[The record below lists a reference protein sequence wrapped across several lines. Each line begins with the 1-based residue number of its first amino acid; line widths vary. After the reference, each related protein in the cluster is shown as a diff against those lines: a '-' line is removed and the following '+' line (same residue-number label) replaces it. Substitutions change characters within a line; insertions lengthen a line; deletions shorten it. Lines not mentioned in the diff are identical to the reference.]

1 MNSDDQ
7 LTTQLR
13 DEARAFAPQPPAG
26 VRRRIMSALAE
37 VEVASAAPR
46 SLWRIGAVSAASLA
60 VVAIVVIAVAVRHR
74 PATPQIARGP
84 LPARAH
90 PVLPPPSVAFADPVS
105 LAHRYLD
112 RPLEDEVENV
122 LVGLSRARDT
132 VVRVLPAP
140 ARRPGPATRP
150 PAGA

>member
-1 MNSDDQ
+1 MTHQDP
-7 LTTQLR
+7 LTTRLR

-26 VRRRIMSALAE
+26 VRRRIMSALA
-37 VEVASAAPR
+37 AADATPAAPR
-46 SLWRIGAVSAASLA
+46 TMWRISAISAAGLAIVA
-60 VVAIVVIAVAVRHR
+60 VVVAVTVRQR
-74 PATPQIARGP
+74 PAPPQVVRGP
-84 LPARAH
+84 LPTHAQ
-90 PVLPPPSVAFADPVS
+90 PVLPPPTFAFADPVS

-112 RPLEDEVENV
+112 APIENEVENV

-140 ARRPGPATRP
+140 SKRPGPATRP